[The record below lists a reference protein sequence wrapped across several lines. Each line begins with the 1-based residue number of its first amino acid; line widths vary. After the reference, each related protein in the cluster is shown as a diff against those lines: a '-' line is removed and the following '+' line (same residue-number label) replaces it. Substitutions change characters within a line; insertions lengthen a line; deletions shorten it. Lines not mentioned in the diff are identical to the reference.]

1 MKKAYCKELFKTQPH
16 GEHTVCEIEN
26 IGVGDEILGANLYN
40 IRSTGGSD
48 LTFTG
53 EELDSL
59 ASQWLAHSAIHGGYT
74 KSELEAAFKKVQ
86 NADHWKNPIDA
97 TIPVADVDITAKA
110 IEFFTA
116 TKASFFRV
124 GGIDGKVRMRVT
136 APGYYA
142 GPAN

>member
-1 MKKAYCKELFKTQPH
+1 MKTLDRKQLFKTIAGH
-16 GEHTVCEIEN
+16 VVWEVEN
-26 IGVGDEILGANLYN
+26 RGVEDELLGDNL
-40 IRSTGGSD
+40 IQIVSEGGSD
-48 LTFTG
+48 ITLTSD
-53 EELDSL
+53 EMDSL
-59 ASQWLAHSAIHGGYT
+59 ARQWLAHSAIHGGYT
-74 KSELEAAFKKVQ
+74 KAELTASFNKVK
-86 NADHWKNPIDA
+86 NKDHWKNPIDA
-97 TIPVADVDITAKA
+97 VIPFDDHAITEKA

>member
-1 MKKAYCKELFKTQPH
+1 MKKAYRKELFKTAT
-16 GEHTVCEIEN
+16 HTISDMEFSGIANNGHAMIEIKADN
-26 IGVGDEILGANLYN
+26 AALLLIMRDDEM
-40 IRSTGGSD
+40 
-48 LTFTG
+48 
-53 EELDSL
+53 DSL
-59 ASQWLAHSAIHGGYT
+59 ARQWLAHSAIHDGYT
-74 KSELEAAFKKVQ
+74 NAELTAAFDKVK

-116 TKASFFRV
+116 TKASLFRV